1 MSGERSDNIEKSR
14 YVITA
19 VISLI
24 LLLMLYLAKTTSD
37 SLGLAYSYDDWH
49 DEEIENAGT
58 VKIPNDWHTEAFDDG
73 VAILDSDGDICMIG
87 LNSGAY
93 KYKDILVSC
102 GETVSSAVLSNSAYY
117 GEKKGQIGDQNRN
130 IRFISFFLSPKDN
143 GSITFYAYDESI
155 DKETI
160 KQMAASFR
168 AK

>member
-1 MSGERSDNIEKSR
+1 MEKSR

-93 KYKDILVSC
+93 KYKDHTCIMRRNGFKRCFVKFRILRR
-102 GETVSSAVLSNSAYY
+102 
-117 GEKKGQIGDQNRN
+117 EKGANR
-130 IRFISFFLSPKDN
+130 RS
-143 GSITFYAYDESI
+143 
-155 DKETI
+155 
-160 KQMAASFR
+160 KQKHSVYQLLPLTER
-168 AK
+168 QRLNHILRLR